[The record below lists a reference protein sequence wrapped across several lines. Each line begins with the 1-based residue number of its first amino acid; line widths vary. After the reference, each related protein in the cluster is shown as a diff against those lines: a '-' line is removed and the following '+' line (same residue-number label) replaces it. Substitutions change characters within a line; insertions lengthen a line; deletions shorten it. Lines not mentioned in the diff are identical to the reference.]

1 MYVIQHL
8 VSICIKMLYNN
19 KLWGDLGTALFESFH
34 CFFYRISICALS
46 APFQIKLSSSK
57 TIPFFNWIC
66 AMGHYCAE
74 RWFFYPQL
82 SKKCLQVLYQMRLEC
97 FKLSIIPYVSTR
109 APVPTEKKEP
119 NHIIL
124 PPPCFI
130 LGMIISF
137 RHRNHCCNMQD
148 VTSTWQI
155 FMKLL

>member
-1 MYVIQHL
+1 MRRSGHSPFRVIPL
-8 VSICIKMLYNN
+8 V
-19 KLWGDLGTALFESFH
+19 
-34 CFFYRISICALS
+34 FYRISICALS
-46 APFQIKLSSSK
+46 AHSKKKWSSSK
-57 TIPFFNWIC
+57 TFLFFNWIC
-66 AMGHYCAE
+66 AMGHYYAE

-97 FKLSIIPYVSTR
+97 FKLSIIPYVFTR

-119 NHIIL
+119 NHIML

-137 RHRNHCCNMQD
+137 RHRNHCCNTQD

-155 FMKLL
+155 FMQLH